1 MGVVMDITFRRRSR
15 TRRRLGWLEELPPW
29 QRAAIVTIPLGVAA
43 VAIAGRR
50 RLWQGVGLVASA
62 VEEVADTVEDA
73 AEDVR
78 DAARERAAT

>member
-1 MGVVMDITFRRRSR
+1 MEMTFRRRSR
-15 TRRRLGWLEELPPW
+15 RQRWLGWLEELPPW
-29 QRAAIVTIPLGVAA
+29 QRAAIVALPLGVAA
-43 VAIAGRR
+43 IAVAGRR

-73 AEDVR
+73 AEDIR